1 MELKNSNEQL
11 EEILSS
17 LDLPSVSRKIY
28 ITLLGSSR
36 SFSARAIAEI
46 LDIPRPS
53 VYDHLEIL
61 QGKNLIIPKKQ
72 DGKLFF
78 SANSPHHIQALIDT
92 QESRYREMKRT
103 FGNLLP
109 RLGTTKG
116 GIEPKVQFFNGLEGF
131 KYALGEILWHRQSE
145 TYAVWPTQKIKDLL
159 GPVFMG
165 WHDKRRVEEQISTT
179 VILPESETSM
189 CYWIYGDKVA
199 FFDSSEELSEPCGF
213 IVHSKAFSKMM
224 KINFDLNS
232 ANRKILLTDSPMSK
246 Q

>member
-1 MELKNSNEQL
+1 MEAKNSNEQL

-17 LDLPSVSRKIY
+17 LDLPAVSRKIY
-28 ITLLGSSR
+28 ITLLGSDKSL
-36 SFSARAIAEI
+36 SARTIAEI

-53 VYDHLEIL
+53 IYDHLEIL

-78 SANSPHHIQALIDT
+78 SANNPHHIQSLIDT

-109 RLGTTKG
+109 RLDATLG

-131 KYALGEILWHRQSE
+131 KYALGEILWYRQSE

-159 GPVFMG
+159 GPVYMG
-165 WHDKRRVEEQISTT
+165 WHDKRRAEEQISVT
-179 VILPESETSM
+179 VLLPESETSM

-199 FFDSSEELSEPCGF
+199 FFDSSDGLGELCGF
-213 IVHSKAFSKMM
+213 IVHSKSFSNMM
-224 KINFDLNS
+224 KMNFNMTSGVL
-232 ANRKILLTDSPMSK
+232 K
-246 Q
+246 

>member
-1 MELKNSNEQL
+1 MEEKNSNEQL

-28 ITLLGSSR
+28 IALLGTDR
-36 SFSARAIAEI
+36 SLSARTIAEI

-53 VYDHLEIL
+53 IYDHLEIL

-78 SANSPHHIQALIDT
+78 SANNPHHIQSLIDT

-109 RLGTTKG
+109 RLEATGG

-145 TYAVWPTQKIKDLL
+145 TCAVWPTQRIKDLL

-165 WHDKRRVEEQISTT
+165 WHDKRRTEEQISTT
-179 VILPESETSM
+179 VLLPESETSM

-199 FFDSSEELSEPCGF
+199 FFDSSEELNEPCGF
-213 IVHSKAFSKMM
+213 IVHSKAFSRMM
-224 KINFDLNS
+224 KINFDLITATKKFS
-232 ANRKILLTDSPMSK
+232 VTA
-246 Q
+246 